1 MGCGTTAPSIKR
13 NDDTLG
19 WQPTE
24 CCCLPPASLLRAN
37 THFKNLS
44 YIYIALFDSIRRVYF
59 GVIFKGLPFVKMPM
73 SDTVLGVS
81 LHIGSRPANFLDVHT
96 IGKEEVDI
104 QSKENSQLEVP
115 LNGPCPSLAACSSAS
130 LVANRGLFPSYE
142 CLGWVLCS
150 SKVLPPIFAFGFAIF
165 PACAVQRSPGVE
177 RGVL

>member
-1 MGCGTTAPSIKR
+1 MFPLIKKLPIKTPRAPERPHRLMTETSRPKQFLSWRSISKRTESLGLLLQKPRNYNSQHRLGCGTTAPSVKR

-19 WQPTE
+19 WPPTE

-81 LHIGSRPANFLDVHT
+81 LHIGSRPANFLDVQL
-96 IGKEEVDI
+96 GK
-104 QSKENSQLEVP
+104 K
-115 LNGPCPSLAACSSAS
+115 
-130 LVANRGLFPSYE
+130 
-142 CLGWVLCS
+142 
-150 SKVLPPIFAFGFAIF
+150 K
-165 PACAVQRSPGVE
+165 
-177 RGVL
+177 